1 MFEMENYKGLQFFH
15 KDELMDTSMLEQMGY
30 QKSEVVDWQDSKHI
44 STYFCNPESTFAFIV
59 SVWHLGTED
68 EFYIQMF
75 VSRDI
80 LYKVGYPKS
89 LHISSSKKEKKA
101 YVYVRE
107 KGEKRQLLTA
117 FIPARIKSVCTS
129 YTTLNI
135 IDSQTTRYYDS
146 DMKKRPI
153 IFPKSNKHSISV
165 VNDVDK
171 KYVLKIID
179 KKPTLDEVEISL
191 KEKGFTVKS
200 YEADYFI
207 LTKAFDTEVEAW
219 KAAYDYED
227 CYYQELKFNPFADYM
242 SQNFE
247 VAYKALIL
255 DELSADDILKMAL
268 YDWRRDWSKIVKCN
282 LEELYK
288 RYEIPYIGVFT
299 DANGSMVPDCS
310 NLIEVEDFKLE

>member
-15 KDELMDTSMLEQMGY
+15 KDELMDTSMLKDLGY
-30 QKSEVVDWQDSKHI
+30 VRSAKKDWRDEKRVSI
-44 STYFCNPESTFAFIV
+44 YYYNPERTYAFII
-59 SVWHLGTED
+59 SAWNLGLENEYYTQ
-68 EFYIQMF
+68 II

-80 LYKVGYPKS
+80 LEKVGFPKP
-89 LHISSSKKEKKA
+89 LHISSNKVSQEA
-101 YVYVRE
+101 VIYVGDKQR
-107 KGEKRQLLTA
+107 LITA
-117 FIPARIKSVCTS
+117 FSPNRTKY
-129 YTTLNI
+129 YTTMYTTSNI
-135 IDSQTTRYYDS
+135 IDSQTTRYYDP

-153 IFPKSNKHSISV
+153 IFPRSNQHSISV
-165 VNDVDK
+165 NTTLDK
-171 KYVLKIID
+171 KYVLNIRD
-179 KKPTLDEVEISL
+179 KRPVLDEVEISL
-191 KEKGFTVKS
+191 KEKGFDLNFYSNDFFAV
-200 YEADYFI
+200 
-207 LTKAFDTEVEAW
+207 TKVFDTEVEAW

-247 VAYKALIL
+247 VAYRALIL

-288 RYEIPYIGVFT
+288 RYEIPYTGVLT
-299 DANGSMVPDCS
+299 DANGSMIPDCS